1 MTIGERIKERR
12 IELNLTVDDVALALN
27 KNRAT
32 IYRYESN
39 EIEKLP
45 TTVLEPLAKIL
56 RTTPQYL
63 MGWEE
68 NPDRLKSPNITEEY
82 VTFPVLGEIAAGY
95 ESEAIEDWG
104 GETVDIPL
112 SYLKGRSKTDF
123 FVLQVKGDS
132 MYPLYHEGDKVLILR
147 QTTLNYSGEI
157 GAILYEESMAT
168 LKRVEYATGEDW
180 LRMVPINPNHQP
192 KMIEGADLE
201 KCRVLGIPKLVNR
214 EIK

>member
-12 IELNLTVDDVALALN
+12 IELDLTVDDVALALN

-68 NPDRLKSPNITEEY
+68 NPNNLKSPNITEEY

-104 GETVDIPL
+104 GETVDIPV
-112 SYLKGRSKTDF
+112 SYLKGRNKTDF

-168 LKRVEYATGEDW
+168 LKKVEYATGEDW

-201 KCRVLGIPKLVNR
+201 KCRVLGIPKLVIR

>member
-68 NPDRLKSPNITEEY
+68 NPDRLKSPNITEDY

-104 GETVDIPL
+104 GETVDIPV
-112 SYLKGRSKTDF
+112 SYLKGRNKTDF

-168 LKRVEYATGEDW
+168 LKKVEYATGEDW

-201 KCRVLGIPKLVNR
+201 KCRVLGIPKLVIR

>member
-1 MTIGERIKERR
+1 MTIGKRIKYKRE
-12 IELNLTVDDVALALN
+12 ELSYTQEYIAKHVGCALQ
-27 KNRAT
+27 T
-32 IYRYESN
+32 IYKYEN
-39 EIEKLP
+39 EIVTNIPLDKIEKIAE
-45 TTVLEPLAKIL
+45 VLNV
-56 RTTPQYL
+56 TPAYL

-104 GETVDIPL
+104 GETVDVPI
-112 SYLKGRSKTDF
+112 SYLKGRNKTDF

-168 LKRVEYATGEDW
+168 LKKVEYATGEDW

-201 KCRVLGIPKLVNR
+201 KCRVLGIPKLVIR